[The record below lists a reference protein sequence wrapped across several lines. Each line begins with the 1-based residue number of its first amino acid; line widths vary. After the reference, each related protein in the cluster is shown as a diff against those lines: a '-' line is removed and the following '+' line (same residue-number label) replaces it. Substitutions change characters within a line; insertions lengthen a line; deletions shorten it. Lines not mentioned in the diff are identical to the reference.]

1 LRRETVSADAA
12 ATPAGYARVGV
23 APRQAVVRHREA
35 NDVRAIL
42 TATTL
47 HQWASRVSGANLYT
61 GRAPAFGVALPSSG
75 TRVVVRHARHGGLL
89 APVTGDLF
97 AGAGRAPHE
106 LAMSAR
112 LIAASVPT
120 PAFVGYAV
128 YPAAL
133 GLARID
139 VLVEE
144 IPGARDL
151 ANVVRDG
158 GVTPPLVEATAR
170 LLAALA
176 RAGARH
182 EDLNLKNVLIS
193 RPLLPDGASG
203 APTAW
208 AIDVDR
214 VSLGHPRV
222 RAMEANVARLAR
234 SARKWRR
241 GHALPFEE
249 EQLAALARRAREL
262 AA

>member
-1 LRRETVSADAA
+1 M
-12 ATPAGYARVGV
+12 GYVRVGV
-23 APRQAVVRHREA
+23 APREAIVREREA
-35 NDVRAIL
+35 NDVRAVL
-42 TATTL
+42 TAATL
-47 HQWASRVSGANLYT
+47 HDWASRIYGANLYT
-61 GRAPAFGVALPSSG
+61 GRAPAYGVALPGSG
-75 TRVVVRHARHGGLL
+75 TRVVVRHARHGGVL
-89 APVTGDLF
+89 APLTTDLF

-106 LAMSAR
+106 LETSAR
-112 LIAASVPT
+112 LAAAQVPT

-128 YPAAL
+128 YPAAF
-133 GLARID
+133 GLSRID

-144 IPGARDL
+144 IPRARDL
-151 ANVVRDG
+151 ANVIRDG
-158 GVTPPLVEATAR
+158 GMTAALIDATAR

-193 RPLLPDGASG
+193 RALMPDGEGA
-203 APTAW
+203 APTAY

-222 RAMEANVARLAR
+222 RAMEANIARLAR

-241 GHALPFEE
+241 GRELPIDDD
-249 EQLAALARRAREL
+249 QLATLARRAREL

>member
-1 LRRETVSADAA
+1 MTASLD
-12 ATPAGYARVGV
+12 ATPPGYMRVGA
-23 APRQAVVRHREA
+23 APREAIVRHLEA

-42 TATTL
+42 AGTTL
-47 HQWASRVSGANLYT
+47 HGWAASVYGAHLYT
-61 GRAPAFGVALPSSG
+61 GRAPAYGVMLPASG
-75 TRVVVRHARHGGLL
+75 TRVVVRHATHGGML
-89 APVTGDLF
+89 APITTDLF

-112 LIAASVPT
+112 LATAHVPT

-128 YPAAL
+128 YPVAL
-133 GLARID
+133 GLSRID

-151 ANVVRDG
+151 ANAVRDAG
-158 GVTPPLVEATAR
+158 MTPPLIDATAR

-182 EDLNLKNVLIS
+182 EDLNLKNVLIARS
-193 RPLLPDGASG
+193 APPDDATDQ
-203 APTAW
+203 PTAY

-214 VSLGHPRV
+214 VTFGHPRV
-222 RAMEANVARLAR
+222 RAMEANISRLAR

-241 GHALPFEE
+241 GRELPFDEE
-249 EQLAALARRAREL
+249 HLASLARRAREL
-262 AA
+262 AAA

>member
-1 LRRETVSADAA
+1 MSASLD
-12 ATPAGYARVGV
+12 ATPSGYVRVGV
-23 APRQAVVRHREA
+23 APREAVVREREA

-42 TATTL
+42 TASTL
-47 HQWASRVSGANLYT
+47 HGWASNVYGAHLYT
-61 GRAPAFGVALPSSG
+61 GRAPAYGVTLPGSG
-75 TRVVVRHARHGGLL
+75 TRVVVRHARHGGVL

-106 LAMSAR
+106 LEMSAR
-112 LIAASVPT
+112 LANAKVPT

-128 YPAAL
+128 YPAVL
-133 GLARID
+133 GMSRID

-144 IPGARDL
+144 IAGARDL
-151 ANVVRDG
+151 ANVVGDV
-158 GVTPPLVEATAR
+158 GVTPPLIEATAR

-193 RPLLPDGASG
+193 RPVLPDGLASE
-203 APTAW
+203 PTAY

-214 VSLGHPRV
+214 VSFGHPRV
-222 RAMEANVARLAR
+222 RAMEANIARLAR

-241 GHALPFEE
+241 GRALPFDD
-249 EQLAALARRAREL
+249 EQIAALARRAREL
-262 AA
+262 AAA

>member
-1 LRRETVSADAA
+1 MSPAAD
-12 ATPAGYARVGV
+12 ATPAGYVRVGV
-23 APRQAVVRHREA
+23 APREAIVRQREA
-35 NDVRAIL
+35 NDVRAVL
-42 TATTL
+42 TITTL
-47 HQWASRVSGANLYT
+47 HDWASRVSGANLYT
-61 GRAPAFGVALPSSG
+61 GRVPAFGVMLPSSG

-89 APVTGDLF
+89 APMTGDLF

-106 LAMSAR
+106 LAISAR
-112 LIAASVPT
+112 LVAANVPT

-133 GLARID
+133 GLSRID

-144 IPGARDL
+144 IAGARDL

-182 EDLNLKNVLIS
+182 DDLNLKNVLIGGT
-193 RPLLPDGASG
+193 PMPDGA
-203 APTAW
+203 ADATTAY

-222 RAMEANVARLAR
+222 RAMEANVARLSR

-241 GHALPFEE
+241 GRGLPFDD

>member
-1 LRRETVSADAA
+1 VNGLVD
-12 ATPAGYARVGV
+12 ATPAGFVRVGV
-23 APRQAVVRHREA
+23 APREAVVREREA
-35 NDVRAIL
+35 NDVRAVL
-42 TATTL
+42 TASTL
-47 HQWASRVSGANLYT
+47 HDWASRVDGANLYT
-61 GRAPAFGVALPSSG
+61 GRAPAFGVRLPSSG
-75 TRVVVRHARHGGLL
+75 TRVVVRHARHGGML
-89 APVTGDLF
+89 APLTGDLF

-106 LAMSAR
+106 LA
-112 LIAASVPT
+112 IASKLAESRVPT
-120 PAFVGYAV
+120 PAFVAYAI
-128 YPAAL
+128 YPAGF
-133 GLARID
+133 GLSRID

-144 IPGARDL
+144 VPGARDL

-158 GVTPPLVEATAR
+158 GVTPQLIDATAR

-193 RPLLPDGASG
+193 RPALPDAAST
-203 APTAW
+203 PTAW

-222 RAMEANVARLAR
+222 RAMEANIARLAR

-241 GHALPFEE
+241 GRELPFDEDH
-249 EQLAALARRAREL
+249 LASLARRAREL

>member
-1 LRRETVSADAA
+1 MSRAA
-12 ATPAGYARVGV
+12 EAMPAGFVRVGV
-23 APRQAVVRHREA
+23 APREAVVREREA
-35 NDVRAIL
+35 NDVRAVL
-42 TATTL
+42 TAGTL
-47 HQWASRVSGANLYT
+47 HEWASRVDGANLYT
-61 GRAPAFGVALPSSG
+61 GRAPAFGVRLPGSG
-75 TRVVVRHARHGGLL
+75 TRVVVRHARHGGML
-89 APVTGDLF
+89 APVTRDLF

-106 LAMSAR
+106 LAIAAR
-112 LIAASVPT
+112 LAASRVPT
-120 PAFVGYAV
+120 PAFVGYAI
-128 YPAAL
+128 YPAGF
-133 GLARID
+133 GLSRID

-144 IPGARDL
+144 VAGARDL

-158 GVTPPLVEATAR
+158 GVTPPLLDATAC

-193 RPLLPDGASG
+193 RAALPDGSA

-222 RAMEANVARLAR
+222 RAMEANIARLAR

-241 GHALPFEE
+241 GRELPFSEE
-249 EQLAALARRAREL
+249 HLATLARRAREL
-262 AA
+262 AAA

>member
-1 LRRETVSADAA
+1 MSVSAD
-12 ATPAGYARVGV
+12 ATPAGYVRVGV
-23 APRQAVVRHREA
+23 APREAVVREREA

-42 TATTL
+42 TANTV
-47 HQWASRVSGANLYT
+47 HGWASRMYGAHVYT
-61 GRAPAFGVALPSSG
+61 GRAPAYGVTLPSSG

-89 APVTGDLF
+89 APITGDRF

-106 LAMSAR
+106 LEMSAR
-112 LIAASVPT
+112 LAAARVPT

-128 YPAAL
+128 YPGAI
-133 GLARID
+133 GLSRID

-151 ANVVRDG
+151 ANVIRDG
-158 GVTPPLVEATAR
+158 GVTPPVIEATAR

-193 RPLLPDGASG
+193 RPAAPEDDLVM
-203 APTAW
+203 PTAF

-214 VSLGHPRV
+214 VSFDHPRV

-241 GHALPFEE
+241 GRELPITEE
-249 EQLAALARRAREL
+249 DLAALARRAREL
-262 AA
+262 AAA

>member
-1 LRRETVSADAA
+1 MSASPD
-12 ATPAGYARVGV
+12 ATPLGYVRVGV
-23 APRQAVVRHREA
+23 APREAVVRDREA

-42 TATTL
+42 TAGTL
-47 HQWASRVSGANLYT
+47 HDWASHVYGANLYT
-61 GRAPAFGVALPSSG
+61 GRAPAYGVTLPSSG

-106 LAMSAR
+106 LEMSSRLAMER
-112 LIAASVPT
+112 VPT

-128 YPAAL
+128 YPVAA
-133 GLARID
+133 GLSRID

-144 IPGARDL
+144 IAGARDL
-151 ANVVRDG
+151 ANVVIDG
-158 GVTPPLVEATAR
+158 GVTPPLIDATAR

-193 RPLLPDGASG
+193 RSGTPNGADG

-214 VSLGHPRV
+214 VSFGHPRV
-222 RAMEANVARLAR
+222 RAMEANIARLAR

-241 GHALPFEE
+241 GRALPFDDEH
-249 EQLAALARRAREL
+249 LAALARRAREL
-262 AA
+262 AAA

>member
-1 LRRETVSADAA
+1 MSVAGDG
-12 ATPAGYARVGV
+12 TPAGFIRVGV
-23 APRQAVVRHREA
+23 APREAVVREREA
-35 NDVRAIL
+35 NDVRAVL
-42 TATTL
+42 TASTL
-47 HQWASRVSGANLYT
+47 HDWASRVYGANLYT
-61 GRAPAFGVALPSSG
+61 GRAPAYGVALPGSG

-89 APVTGDLF
+89 APLSGDLF
-97 AGAGRAPHE
+97 AGSGRAPHE

-112 LIAASVPT
+112 LAAAGVPT

-128 YPAAL
+128 YPTGF
-133 GLARID
+133 GLSRID

-158 GVTPPLVEATAR
+158 GMTSALIEATAR

-176 RAGARH
+176 LAGARH

-193 RPLLPDGASG
+193 RPLLPDGDPA
-203 APTAW
+203 APIAY

-214 VSLGHPRV
+214 VSFGHPRV
-222 RAMEANVARLAR
+222 RTMEANVARIAR

-241 GHALPFEE
+241 GRALPIEDE
-249 EQLAALARRAREL
+249 HLATLARRAREL

>member
-1 LRRETVSADAA
+1 MSVAGDG
-12 ATPAGYARVGV
+12 TPAGFVRVGV
-23 APRQAVVRHREA
+23 APREAIVREREA

-42 TATTL
+42 TANTL
-47 HQWASRVSGANLYT
+47 HDWASRVYGANLYT
-61 GRAPAFGVALPSSG
+61 GRAPAYGVALPGSG

-89 APVTGDLF
+89 APITGDLF
-97 AGAGRAPHE
+97 AGSGRAPHE

-112 LIAASVPT
+112 LGAARVPT

-128 YPAAL
+128 YPAGF
-133 GLARID
+133 GLSRID

-144 IPGARDL
+144 VPGARDL

-158 GVTPPLVEATAR
+158 GMTPALIEATAR

-193 RPLLPDGASG
+193 RPAMPDGEPA
-203 APTAW
+203 APTAY

-214 VSLGHPRV
+214 VSFGHPRV
-222 RAMEANVARLAR
+222 RTMEANVARLAR

-241 GHALPFEE
+241 GRELPIDE
-249 EQLAALARRAREL
+249 EQLATLARRAREL